1 MNRLEEVALNHALNF
16 RQSSWRQRHS
26 FFTNSSVCKQYLP
39 AAARSVGEVSPMQL
53 QNSLCLLPPS
63 PRMQLQKTPLLPTL
77 LATYLSSKVAATKT
91 FI

>member
-1 MNRLEEVALNHALNF
+1 
-16 RQSSWRQRHS
+16 
-26 FFTNSSVCKQYLP
+26 
-39 AAARSVGEVSPMQL
+39 MQL